1 MKRTVRL
8 IIGALLLAA
17 TGVALLPPS
26 AAAVPTFTGTRIVIA
41 GDISC
46 PPGWCNDNAAAR
58 ATAALVDSL
67 NPTLTIIAGDIQYE
81 NNERANYE
89 NPGGFNDNWGSLPPA
104 SLYAAIGNHEY
115 RVDSY
120 AFDYWADHLA
130 PNQITWYALNVNLPS
145 GDHWRILVLDSNCG
159 TWRPQP
165 TCGRYDPM
173 ANFIRSAL
181 SNDNAR
187 CELLVWHEPA
197 FATRAPYPGK
207 TAMRTPWWVAE
218 YRKAD
223 LVVSGHN
230 HAYEYH
236 YQQITGAPGIGPGCG
251 RSSSGLAAGASP
263 HSAGPGGT
271 TATTAT
277 PAATACWCSTSPL
290 PAGSRASGPPE
301 GRSWTGTAWDA
312 GGRSPICSDAGHPS
326 SLVMVQS
333 P

>member
-1 MKRTVRL
+1 MTGQRARSVTRTVRL
-8 IIGALLLAA
+8 VIGALLVAA
-17 TGVALLPPS
+17 TGFALLPPS

-46 PPGWCNDNAAAR
+46 PPGWCNDNAAAL

-104 SLYAAIGNHEY
+104 SLYAAVGNHEY
-115 RVDSY
+115 RVGSY
-120 AFDYWADHLA
+120 AFDYWGDHLA
-130 PNQITWYALNVNLPS
+130 PNQTTWYPLNVNLPS
-145 GDHWRILVLDSNCG
+145 GGHWRILVLDSNCG

-207 TAMRTPWWVAE
+207 AAMRIPWWIAE

-236 YQQITGAPGIGPGCG
+236 YQQNYTGA
-251 RSSSGLAAGASP
+251 RDRAGMRQIIV
-263 HSAGPGGT
+263 GT
-271 TATTAT
+271 
-277 PAATACWCSTSPL
+277 
-290 PAGSRASGPPE
+290 
-301 GRSWTGTAWDA
+301 
-312 GGRSPICSDAGHPS
+312 GGRSLTPFSGTVWPNSYYRNASGYGVLVLDLAASGWQS
-326 SLVMVQS
+326 SFRTTRGEILDRHSVGCRW
-333 P
+333 